1 MALWTIFLFKMMTLY
16 SLPNQIIFRGLD
28 IMMIVLS
35 VLQICVTISFCVLT
49 GKALHKKDEDVK
61 VLYHQHY

>member
-1 MALWTIFLFKMMTLY
+1 
-16 SLPNQIIFRGLD
+16 
-28 IMMIVLS
+28 MMIVLS